1 MLRVPTPRIPGL
13 SWKAG
18 VQSVSLVLCLLGAPD
33 KLAAQTLLCTIET
46 IAPTG
51 GRPLPQSFQ
60 GHSYV
65 LRLPSASRPAMIED
79 DLIKHSLGGAIVAQQ
94 ESRPRGRTWFGWET
108 PRFYPIESNRFYVSK
123 FGLTFDPRKMTFKLE
138 INVQTFGYYF
148 AFGRCEAAK

>member
-51 GRPLPQSFQ
+51 GRPLPQRIQ
-60 GHSYV
+60 GHSYL
-65 LRLPSASRPAMIED
+65 LRLPSASRASMMEV
-79 DLIKHSLGGAIVAQQ
+79 DL
-94 ESRPRGRTWFGWET
+94 
-108 PRFYPIESNRFYVSK
+108 
-123 FGLTFDPRKMTFKLE
+123 M
-138 INVQTFGYYF
+138 
-148 AFGRCEAAK
+148 